1 MSDNKRIIFLEKS
14 QDATRVEDNKYFIHQ
29 EAYVEFKSHVE
40 TILKRIEKNTKQD
53 YKKERGHYTVTIL
66 GSRGSGKTTF
76 ALNALE
82 KISSNECDLKSLGI
96 LDPTLMDTKEHV
108 LIAVISLIKEEV
120 EKFIRCGKIATDTNQ
135 CHDIFNRCDSETT
148 SEYESWKKSLKKL
161 AEGLKQLNGLGSDT
175 LKHEMWDDPI
185 TLMEDGLTGAKAG
198 YDLDQ
203 SLHQFIHKSSN
214 MLGVKAFIL
223 ALDDIDT
230 SFEKGWP
237 VLEILRKYLTTPR
250 LIPVLCGDVDL
261 YSTLVRKEQ
270 WKQLGDLPTE
280 YDTKHLDSY
289 EKTVRRLEEQ
299 YLLKII
305 PPRNRIE
312 LLTLAELDWKNLYI
326 AYGDDGEGKEFK
338 DVVEKLFEDYAGLTK
353 HNSKSFIEHL
363 SQQPLRL
370 VISFLST
377 LLTIG
382 EEKNDSEKQ
391 ALINH
396 GIAQTFFTSL
406 SDTGLSFQ
414 RLRNFHTR
422 EESVV
427 ELMSA
432 LLKISDEQG
441 DIFELSDTVYE
452 EPYKQI
458 NLALTFLLYGRFKYR
473 KGDDLGFM
481 LRSSLLHQAMKRS
494 GIEKDALHKLFSLDR
509 NIDAISFTRLWAA
522 VAKART
528 VDNTKQFQLLGTVQ
542 IYTDFG
548 MNKRSNPTDVNKY
561 FTSSINKNVYKT
573 DWQLSDQQKKIRNLS
588 ENLNSVFATKYYAI
602 LKCMST
608 DVGQTNNATLHISV
622 LPLIALASELLLDS
636 GVITKIPAR
645 VKALELKKD
654 IENKAVEQKKNSS
667 KEIENDDYN
676 DDEDESVESK
686 QHTNT
691 ADTDLTKWAKD
702 NKTVS
707 SYPPQFYIS
716 VMDRFFNALEE
727 MENRQI
733 RLPLG
738 ILLRIQ
744 VAAFLNVLLIEEAI
758 FHKQEEVFQFDPRNP
773 IRTTGVYD
781 SNVKK
786 FDIQKAAKSSMRLYK
801 ELSTFPPFKYLLEDV
816 QDLNIPNTDGSTV
829 NYSFREL
836 LDTMAL
842 STALPK

>member
-1 MSDNKRIIFLEKS
+1 MSQNKRIIFLEES
-14 QDATRVEDNKYFIHQ
+14 QDATRVEDKYFIHQ
-29 EAYVEFKSHVE
+29 EAYEEFESHVK
-40 TILKRIEKNTKQD
+40 TILNRIDIQQD

-82 KISSNECDLKSLGI
+82 KITSNQCDLKNLGI

-120 EKFIRCGKIATDTNQ
+120 EYFVRCGKIATDTNQ
-135 CHDIFNRCDSETT
+135 CNEIFNRCESEKT
-148 SEYESWKKSLKKL
+148 SDYESWKKSLKEL

-198 YDLDQ
+198 YDLDRR
-203 SLHQFIHKSSN
+203 LHQFIHKSSN
-214 MLGVKAFIL
+214 ILGIKAFIL

-270 WKQLGDLPTE
+270 WKQLGDLPNK
-280 YDTKHLDSY
+280 YDAKHLDSY
-289 EKTVRRLEEQ
+289 EKTIRRLEEQ

-312 LLTLAELDWKNLYI
+312 LLTLAELDWNNLYI
-326 AYGDDGEGKEFK
+326 AHGNDGEGQEFK
-338 DVVEKLFEDYAGLTK
+338 KVVEKLFKEYAGLTQ

-382 EEKNDSEKQ
+382 EEKSDSEKQ

-427 ELMSA
+427 ELLNV
-432 LLKISDEQG
+432 LLKISDEQKHA
-441 DIFELSDTVYE
+441 FELSDTIYE
-452 EPYKQI
+452 EPYNQI
-458 NLALTFLLYGRFKYR
+458 NLALTFLLYGRFKH
-473 KGDDLGFM
+473 KSGDDLGFM
-481 LRSSLLHQAMKRS
+481 LRAAILQQAIKRA
-494 GIEKDALHKLFSLDR
+494 GIQKDALQNLFSLDQ
-509 NIDAISFTRLWAA
+509 NIDAISFARLWAA

-528 VDNTKQFQLLGTVQ
+528 VDSTKQFQLLGTVQ

-548 MNKRSNPTDVNKY
+548 MKKRSNPTDVDKY
-561 FTSSINKNVYKT
+561 FTLLENNSMYKLPLR
-573 DWQLSDQQKKIRNLS
+573 LSNEQKKIRNLS
-588 ENLNSVFATKYYAI
+588 ENLKCVFATKYYDV

-608 DVGQTNNATLHISV
+608 DVGQTNNATLHMSI
-622 LPLIALASELLLDS
+622 LPLIALASELLLES
-636 GVITKIPAR
+636 GVIKNILER
-645 VKALELKKD
+645 IKAPELKKD
-654 IENKAVEQKKNSS
+654 IENKIVELKKTSS
-667 KEIENDDYN
+667 KEIENDDY
-676 DDEDESVESK
+676 DDEEDENYESN
-686 QHTNT
+686 QYTNT
-691 ADTDLTKWAKD
+691 IDTALTKWAKD
-702 NKTVS
+702 NEKFS
-707 SYPPQFYIS
+707 PYPPQFYIS

-727 MENRQI
+727 METRQI
-733 RLPLG
+733 KLPLG

-744 VAAFLNVLLIEEAI
+744 IAAFLNALLIEEAI
-758 FHKQEEVFQFDPRNP
+758 FHKKEEFFQFDPRNS

-786 FDIQKAAKSSMRLYK
+786 FDSKETDKPLLRLYNQ
-801 ELSTFPPFKYLLEDV
+801 LSTFPPFMYILKDDRDISIKIADNSSIE
-816 QDLNIPNTDGSTV
+816 
-829 NYSFREL
+829 YSFREL

-842 STALPK
+842 ATTLPKK